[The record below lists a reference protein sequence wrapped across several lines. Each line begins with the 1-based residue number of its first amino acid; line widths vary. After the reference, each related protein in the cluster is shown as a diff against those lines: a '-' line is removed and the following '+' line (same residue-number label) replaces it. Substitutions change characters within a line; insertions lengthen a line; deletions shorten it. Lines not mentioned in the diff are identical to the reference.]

1 MQDLAVVLL
10 DLLQEAIWEQQ
21 ELENQLSEDNSS
33 MRLHL
38 VSLKSQQDSKSLKDQ
53 TLARQITMNGV
64 VMVVL
69 FLQGLKKIKRI
80 ERLML
85 TTHKLI
91 ITFKGVVRKNAK
103 KK

>member
-1 MQDLAVVLL
+1 
-10 DLLQEAIWEQQ
+10 
-21 ELENQLSEDNSS
+21 

-69 FLQGLKKIKRI
+69 FLQGLRKIKRI

-91 ITFKGVVRKNAK
+91 ITFKVVVRKNAK

>member
-1 MQDLAVVLL
+1 
-10 DLLQEAIWEQQ
+10 
-21 ELENQLSEDNSS
+21 
-33 MRLHL
+33 
-38 VSLKSQQDSKSLKDQ
+38 
-53 TLARQITMNGV
+53 MNGV